1 MAKSAELRVDID
13 PTLLERA
20 RKEARRVDIRLP
32 SLVELALIQFLER
45 TESVAAIRREIGD
58 ALARQAIVDAKIEHI
73 AQFVA
78 DVLGSQRSGPVPQ
91 AHARPSQSSA

>member
-1 MAKSAELRVDID
+1 MAKAGELRVDID
-13 PTLLERA
+13 PVLLERA

-45 TESVAAIRREIGD
+45 TENVAAIRREIGD

-78 DVLGSQRSGPVPQ
+78 DILGSARSGSVPEV
-91 AHARPSQSSA
+91 HPRPGQPST